1 MRVTLSGD
9 KSFGILTH
17 AIRVR
22 WIGTRDTR
30 APIGL
35 GDEYGCYYYP
45 SLRTRL
51 DLRMNP
57 LGSAGVAIFCDGS

>member
-30 APIGL
+30 ARIGL
-35 GDEYGCYYYP
+35 GDEYFLP
-45 SLRTRL
+45 SVSL
-51 DLRMNP
+51 
-57 LGSAGVAIFCDGS
+57 LGGR

>member
-35 GDEYGCYYYP
+35 FGEYGFCCYL

-51 DLRMNP
+51 QLRVWQSFVM
-57 LGSAGVAIFCDGS
+57 VRE